1 MKRLLGTLFWL
12 ATAALLFAVIAHF
25 DEDDASWNNTYDT
38 THHPLGMVG
47 SHLADVMVQLW
58 GMAAWLLPLPFVVW
72 SVRYARGGAV
82 IHRGRRV
89 GVLMVATSISAAV
102 WVAWHH
108 DWGDDADIGWAS
120 PYGGGWLG
128 WQLYHELNGLLMVAQ
143 SFLSHDSTSLV
154 WLWGVVAALTLWL
167 LCYAMTV
174 SRHDFYWWQRRLR
187 RKRPLRAQPSP
198 LPVPQPVMQPVPP
211 PSPVMQPVPPSPSFA
226 PPPQQ
231 PMMKPVS
238 PAPSPPP
245 LQQPSPPPPPVRP
258 PSPPPPQAS
267 SPPYHLL
274 QRSQEPVVVS
284 SSIRARAERLAAV
297 LHEFNIGG
305 QMMNVQEGPVVTL
318 FEFEPAAGIKMARV
332 VSLTNDIARTMGTL
346 SVRVTTIKGKNVIGI
361 EVANEQRQSVFM
373 GDVMEH
379 SIAAIGRASLPLVL
393 GMDIV
398 GRGHVVDLQSMPHVL
413 IAGTTGS
420 GKSVALNGMI
430 LSLIM
435 HHPPERCRFVMI
447 DPKTLEFADYKNLPH
462 LLTPVVTQH
471 QNAIA
476 ALHWTVREMERRYAM
491 MAATKA
497 GVRHIDGYNLWLAK
511 NTPSHEPAEPLP
523 YIVVIIDELA
533 DLMLTVK
540 HEMEEII
547 QRLTQKARAAGI
559 HMILATQRPSVDVI
573 TGKIKANLPVR
584 ISFQTASK
592 IDSRTILNVEGAEQ
606 LLGQGD
612 MLLASTGRAVE
623 RIHGAFV
630 TERDIHSIMAWMTRR
645 YGEPQFHHE
654 VIAVQEESGE
664 QAGDPMFIKAMEVI
678 RTEGKAST
686 SLLQRRLQIGYNRA
700 ANLMELLERNGIVS
714 SADHAGRRN
723 ILLSE

>member
-89 GVLMVATSISAAV
+89 GVLMMATSISAAV

-128 WQLYHELNGLLMVAQ
+128 WQLYHELNDLLMHVLILVQ
-143 SFLSHDSTSLV
+143 SFLPHDSTSLV
-154 WLWGVVAALTLWL
+154 WLWGLVAALTLWL

-174 SRHDFYWWQRRLR
+174 SRHDYHWWQRRLR

-198 LPVPQPVMQPVPP
+198 LPV
-211 PSPVMQPVPPSPSFA
+211 MQPVPPSPSFA

-231 PMMKPVS
+231 PMMPPPS

-245 LQQPSPPPPPVRP
+245 LPQPSPPPPPVRP
-258 PSPPPPQAS
+258 SPPPPPQAS

-373 GDVMEH
+373 GDVMER
-379 SIAAIGRASLPLVL
+379 SIAAIGRARLPLVL

-476 ALHWTVREMERRYAM
+476 VLHWTVREMERRYAM

-630 TERDIHSIMAWMTRR
+630 TERDIQSIMAWMTRR

>member
-1 MKRLLGTLFWL
+1 M
-12 ATAALLFAVIAHF
+12 
-25 DEDDASWNNTYDT
+25 
-38 THHPLGMVG
+38 
-47 SHLADVMVQLW
+47 
-58 GMAAWLLPLPFVVW
+58 
-72 SVRYARGGAV
+72 
-82 IHRGRRV
+82 
-89 GVLMVATSISAAV
+89 
-102 WVAWHH
+102 
-108 DWGDDADIGWAS
+108 
-120 PYGGGWLG
+120 
-128 WQLYHELNGLLMVAQ
+128 
-143 SFLSHDSTSLV
+143 
-154 WLWGVVAALTLWL
+154 
-167 LCYAMTV
+167 
-174 SRHDFYWWQRRLR
+174 
-187 RKRPLRAQPSP
+187 
-198 LPVPQPVMQPVPP
+198 
-211 PSPVMQPVPPSPSFA
+211 
-226 PPPQQ
+226 
-231 PMMKPVS
+231 
-238 PAPSPPP
+238 
-245 LQQPSPPPPPVRP
+245 
-258 PSPPPPQAS
+258 
-267 SPPYHLL
+267 
-274 QRSQEPVVVS
+274 VS
-284 SSIRARAERLAAV
+284 SSSIQSRAQRLAAV

-305 QMMNVQEGPVVTL
+305 QMMDVQEGPVVTL
-318 FEFEPAAGIKMARV
+318 FEFEPAAGIKISRV
-332 VSLTNDIARTMGTL
+332 VSLTDDIARAMGTL

-361 EVANEQRQSVFM
+361 EVANERRQRVFM

-379 SIAAIGRASLPLVL
+379 SSAACRKARLPLVL

-398 GRGHVVDLQSMPHVL
+398 GHGHVVDLQSMPHLL

-435 HHPPERCRFVMI
+435 HHPPHRCRFVMI
-447 DPKTLEFADYKNLPH
+447 DPKTLEFADYEALPH

-511 NTPSHEPAEPLP
+511 NTPPHEPSEPLP
-523 YIVVIIDELA
+523 YIVVIIDEMA

-540 HEMEEII
+540 NEMEVII

-573 TGKIKANLPVR
+573 TGTIKANMPVR

-630 TERDIHSIMAWMTRR
+630 SEKDIQSIMAWMTRQ

-654 VIAVQEESGE
+654 VTAGRQESEE
-664 QAGDPMFIKAMEVI
+664 QAGDPLFMKAMEVI
-678 RTEGKAST
+678 RTERKAST

-714 SADHAGRRN
+714 PADHAGRRQ